1 MLERTGDQRTC
12 IRIVHVI
19 ESASTPLPMT
29 GTGALRLQV
38 LRLVRPNKN
47 VTGEILLRSL
57 ATEAQKALSKTTN
70 QNKL

>member
-1 MLERTGDQRTC
+1 
-12 IRIVHVI
+12 
-19 ESASTPLPMT
+19 MT